1 MKMKTVL
8 VITVIILIF
17 VIIITFI
24 EHKRRNAIYYPNRKI
39 RWIPISRSVSEH
51 YLRRNNSGRVIECS
65 KNQVGSINLW
75 DFNFNPDYKVM
86 LFCHGTNGN
95 ISQRKYM
102 YDICRVIKFNL
113 IVFDYFGYGDS
124 YGVPTDKGIYYSAT
138 IAADYCRKHYS
149 SDKVIVWG
157 ESLGG
162 TVAAYLMTRYCFN
175 SLILMSSFSCLSD
188 ALKYSSFP
196 KIFRKSFNLL
206 FYVCNDLSTKKYLK
220 KIKSPVIIVH
230 SEDDELIS
238 FKNAEINF
246 DCSNSKNKTLLPIK
260 GTHRSLIFNE
270 DQLRKIMLFCGIKR
284 EDVELDSIDYLIDK
298 IKNVSR
304 DCFIE

>member
-39 RWIPISRSVSEH
+39 RWIPSSRSLNEH
-51 YLRRNNSGRVIECS
+51 YLKRNKQGDIVNCS
-65 KNQVGSINLW
+65 RKEVGSIHLW
-75 DFNFNPDYKVM
+75 DFNSYPGNRVF

-124 YGVPTDKGIYYSAT
+124 YGVPTDDGIYYSAT
-138 IAADYCRKHYS
+138 IAADYCKKQYPAK
-149 SDKVIVWG
+149 KVIIWG

-162 TVAAYLMTRYCFN
+162 TVAAYLMTKYCFN

-196 KIFRKSFNLL
+196 KLFKKSFNLL
-206 FYVCNDLSTKKYLK
+206 FYICNDLSTKKYLK
-220 KIKSPVIIVH
+220 KLNCPVLLVH
-230 SEDDELIS
+230 SEEDELIS
-238 FKNAEINF
+238 FKNAEINY
-246 DCSNSKNKTLLPIK
+246 DSCRSQKKELIKIK
-260 GTHRSLIFNE
+260 GTHRSLLFNE
-270 DQLRKIMLFCGIKR
+270 EQLRRIMLFCGIKR
-284 EDVELDSIDYLIDK
+284 GEIELDSIEMLIDK
-298 IKNVSR
+298 IRYVSR